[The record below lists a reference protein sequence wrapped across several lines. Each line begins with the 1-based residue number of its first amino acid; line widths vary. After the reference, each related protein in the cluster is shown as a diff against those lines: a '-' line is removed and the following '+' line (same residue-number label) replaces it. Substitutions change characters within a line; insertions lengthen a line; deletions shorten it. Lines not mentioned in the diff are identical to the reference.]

1 VSIWEMNGTNIIG
14 HAPVADPGPSWH
26 VIGTGDFNGDGKS
39 DILLQNTDGQVSIWE
54 MNGTNIIGHAPVAD
68 PGPSVHAIGTGAGAS
83 DILLQNT
90 NGQASIWGMNGT
102 SIVGGGPMSINP
114 GPTWHTIGLT

>member
-1 VSIWEMNGTNIIG
+1 
-14 HAPVADPGPSWH
+14 
-26 VIGTGDFNGDGKS
+26 
-39 DILLQNTDGQVSIWE
+39 